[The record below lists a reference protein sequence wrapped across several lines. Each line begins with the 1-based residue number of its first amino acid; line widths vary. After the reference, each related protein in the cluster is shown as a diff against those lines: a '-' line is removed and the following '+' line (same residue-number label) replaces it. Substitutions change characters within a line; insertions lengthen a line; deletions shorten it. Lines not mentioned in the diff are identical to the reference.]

1 MSSSRRRGFV
11 LLEAVV
17 ALLVV
22 GLAAA
27 GSLELIAAHLRAA
40 ARQPVLLTATALA
53 QDRLAAIR
61 LLEPAA
67 LRRLPDSLASGRF
80 PSPFEAFRWR
90 ATSAPSVEQNLYDVR
105 VHITWADGGYTL
117 ASRQSASATA
127 AAAAGVRP

>member
-1 MSSSRRRGFV
+1 MSNSPRRGFV

-27 GSLELIAAHLRAA
+27 GALELIAAHLRAA

-61 LLEPAA
+61 LLDPAA
-67 LRRLPDSLASGRF
+67 LRRLPDSVSGGEF
-80 PSPFEAFRWR
+80 PTPFAGFRWR
-90 ATSAPSVEQNLYDVR
+90 ATATPSVEQNLYDIR
-105 VHITWADGGYTL
+105 VDVSWAGGGYSL
-117 ASRQSASATA
+117 VSRQSAPAP
-127 AAAAGVRP
+127 AAAGGARP